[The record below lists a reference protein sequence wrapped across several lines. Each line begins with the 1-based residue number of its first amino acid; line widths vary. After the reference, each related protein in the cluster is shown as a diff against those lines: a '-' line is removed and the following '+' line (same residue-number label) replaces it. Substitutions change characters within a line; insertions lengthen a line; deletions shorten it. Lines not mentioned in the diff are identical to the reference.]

1 MGYMLNDDG
10 DFREFEV
17 TVIYLR
23 AGYLRGYLMSLF
35 PRFEISCMTSNID
48 NTEEQRI

>member
-23 AGYLRGYLMSLF
+23 AGCLRNYLRPLS